1 VSDSVGKISLDLEIQ
16 SDIEGQVRQV
26 AGAIG
31 GQLQKTLSGSMKSA
45 MASVKNTMSQGMK
58 SAGNS
63 AKSAMSGVANNIK
76 STIGKA
82 MQAVRNIRLP
92 RIKVDAP
99 ERSVPQPSDAVK
111 APSAPRAP
119 PNMSMDQMIAQSQ
132 NWEAEL
138 ENINRQIGMNQQKL
152 AEFQRRYDQAV
163 NPEAKN
169 KIYEDLLKTEAKIV
183 QLTGKSDRLGFS
195 LSALDEKMAG
205 VGNAANTSGNKTRI
219 LSRMMGDLR
228 QKLGQTN
235 AAATR
240 TSSVMQR
247 IKGMFTSSGNE
258 ARKAKSGFDAS
269 GSSLKIMA
277 RSMVTWGMIF
287 PMVIGGI
294 KAMANGIF
302 TSLQT
307 NAQFSNSL
315 NQIRTNLMVAF
326 MPIYQAILPAINALM
341 SAVATATQYIASFI
355 NALFGKSFRQS
366 LGATKNLV
374 AAKNAMGAYGGSAK
388 KAGNDVKKAADK
400 VKKANRSIMGF
411 DELNTLNPKED
422 NKDSGAGGG
431 AGSGGGAPTLVDPPN
446 MSAVDAAVMPWV
458 KKFKALMAQIFKPF
472 QEAWAK
478 EGQNT
483 INAMKFALNGI
494 WNLIKSIGSSFL
506 KVWTN
511 GTGTKILTN
520 ILLIIQDILKFIG
533 NVANTFATAWNKG
546 SIGTQIV
553 QSIANAFNNVLIFLH
568 RVGSTLNEVWGK
580 IGPSVADTFMG
591 VLKSISGV
599 LENLSEKLIWVWD
612 NGGKHL
618 FTGFVTLGA
627 KILELA
633 GFIFTNFIAPF
644 ANGLINVLAPALAK
658 VMDAVGWVLG
668 KLTGLV
674 DWLMGSGKPVLET
687 IVTVLGSVAAAF
699 AAVKVATGVFSAI
712 SKGVGVV
719 KTAVNAFRFLSPAIS
734 AAGGLLKYIPTVFG
748 ALASPA
754 GIAVAAIAAVVAV
767 GVLLYRNWDKIK
779 AVALVVWNAIK
790 NAIGTA
796 ISAIGGFF
804 VGLWEG
810 IQSIFSGIGTWFQQ
824 KFTLAV
830 TGIKTAFSSVAA
842 FFKGI
847 WSGITNA
854 FANVV
859 TWFSTKFSQAV
870 QKIRSAFSG
879 VKGFFQGIWKGIK
892 GAFGDIAGWFRGKFS
907 AAWTAVKNV
916 FSKGGKV
923 FSGIKDGILN
933 GLKSVV
939 NALIR
944 GINRVISIPFNGIN
958 SALRSIKS
966 VSILG
971 KKPFGW
977 MPTISTPQIPYLA
990 KGGVVDQPTLA
1001 MMGEAGKEAVVPL
1014 EKNTEWINRVAGE
1027 LAGHFGN
1034 SGGSLTRRDLEEIL
1048 WREVDRLID
1057 ALASMGFYIDSE
1069 QIAKANLKGQRKL
1082 DRRKHPTVRFT

>member
-1 VSDSVGKISLDLEIQ
+1 MSDSVGKISLDLEIQ

-63 AKSAMSGVANNIK
+63 AKSTMSGVANGIK

-82 MQAVRNIRLP
+82 MQAVKNIKLP
-92 RIKVDAP
+92 RVKVDAP
-99 ERSVPQPSDAVK
+99 ERSVPQPSDTVK

-119 PNMSMDQMIAQSQ
+119 PNMSMDQMVAQSQ

-205 VGNAANTSGNKTRI
+205 VGNAANTSGNKTGI
-219 LSRMMGDLR
+219 LSRMMGDLK
-228 QKLGQTN
+228 QKFEQTN

-240 TSSVMQR
+240 TPSVMQR
-247 IKGMFTSSGNE
+247 VKGMFTSSGNE

-294 KAMANGIF
+294 KAMANGLF

-307 NAQFSNSL
+307 NAKFANSL

-341 SAVATATQYIASFI
+341 SAVATATQYIASFL
-355 NALFGKSFRQS
+355 NALFGKSFKQS

-374 AAKNAMGAYGGSAK
+374 AAKDAMGAYGGSAK

-411 DELNTLNPKED
+411 DELNTLNPKD
-422 NKDSGAGGG
+422 DDKNQDS
-431 AGSGGGAPTLVDPPN
+431 GSGGGSGSGAPTLVDPPN
-446 MSAVDAAVMPWV
+446 MGAVDAAVMPWV
-458 KKFKALMAQIFKPF
+458 KKFKDLMSKIFKPF

-483 INAMKFALNGI
+483 ITAMKFALDGI

-506 KVWTN
+506 EVWTN

-568 RVGSTLNEVWGK
+568 RVGSALNEVWGK
-580 IGPSVADTFMG
+580 VGPSVADTFMG

-599 LENLSEKLIWVWD
+599 LENLSKKLIWVWD
-612 NGGKHL
+612 NGGEHL

-633 GFIFTNFIAPF
+633 GFVFNNFIAPF
-644 ANGLINVLAPALAK
+644 ANGLINILAPALAK
-658 VMDAVGWVLG
+658 VMDAVGGVYD
-668 KLTGLV
+668 KITTV
-674 DWLMGSGKPVLET
+674 INWLMGNGKPVLDA
-687 IVTVLGSVAAAF
+687 IVTVIGSIVLAIG
-699 AAVKVATGVFSAI
+699 AVKAALGVFSI
-712 SKGVGVV
+712 IQKVV
-719 KTAVNAFRFLSPAIS
+719 SLAGTAFSLIV
-734 AAGGLLKYIPTVFG
+734 
-748 ALASPA
+748 SPA
-754 GIAVAAIAAVVAV
+754 GLAVAIIAAVIAV
-767 GVLLYRNWDKIK
+767 GIALYRNWDKIK
-779 AVALVVWNAIK
+779 ATALVVWNTIK
-790 NAIGTA
+790 NAIGAA
-796 ISAIGGFF
+796 ISAISGFF

-810 IQSIFSGIGTWFQQ
+810 IQTIFSTIGKWFLDR
-824 KFTLAV
+824 FTEAV
-830 TGIKTAFSSVAA
+830 SGIKTAFSVVAA
-842 FFKGI
+842 FFKGV
-847 WSGITNA
+847 WTGITNA
-854 FANVV
+854 FSNVV
-859 TWFSTKFSQAV
+859 TWFSSKFSQAV
-870 QKIRSAFSG
+870 SKIKSAFSG
-879 VKGFFQGIWKGIK
+879 VKGFFQGIWSGIK
-892 GAFGDIAGWFRGKFS
+892 GAFGDIAGWFREKFS

-923 FSGIKDGILN
+923 FTGIKDGILN

-944 GINRVISIPFNGIN
+944 GINRVISIPFSGIN
-958 SALRSIKS
+958 SALRSIRS

-977 MPTISTPQIPYLA
+977 LPTIDTPQIPYLA

-1014 EKNTEWINRVAGE
+1014 EKNTGWINQVAGE
-1027 LAGHFGN
+1027 LAGHFGDG
-1034 SGGSLTRRDLEEIL
+1034 GGSLTRRDLEDVIA
-1048 WREVDRLID
+1048 REVDRLVN

-1069 QIAKANLKGQRKL
+1069 QIAKANVKGQRKL
-1082 DRRKHPTVRFT
+1082 DRRKNPTIRFT

>member
-1 VSDSVGKISLDLEIQ
+1 MSDSVGKISLDLEVK

-111 APSAPRAP
+111 APNTLRAP
-119 PNMSMDQMIAQSQ
+119 PNMSMDQMVAQSQ

-138 ENINRQIGMNQQKL
+138 ENINRQISMNQQKL
-152 AEFQRRYDQAV
+152 SEFQRRYDQAV
-163 NPEAKN
+163 NPETKN

-240 TSSVMQR
+240 TPSIMQR
-247 IKGMFTSSGNE
+247 VKGMFASSGNE

-269 GSSLKIMA
+269 GSSLKVMA

-355 NALFGKSFRQS
+355 SALFGKSFKQS

-374 AAKNAMGAYGGSAK
+374 AAKDAMGAYGGSAK

-422 NKDSGAGGG
+422 NKDSGSGEG

-446 MSAVDAAVMPWV
+446 IGAVDAAVMPWV

-483 INAMKFALNGI
+483 INSMKFALNGI

-506 KVWTN
+506 EVWTN
-511 GTGTKILTN
+511 GTGTKVLTN

-568 RVGSTLNEVWGK
+568 RVGSTLNEVWGE

-627 KILELA
+627 KVIELA
-633 GFIFTNFIAPF
+633 GFIINNFIAPF

-658 VMDAVGWVLG
+658 VMDAVGGVFD
-668 KLTGLV
+668 KITTATN
-674 DWLMGSGKPVLET
+674 WLMGDGKPVLDA
-687 IVTVLGSVAAAF
+687 IVTVIGSIVLAIG
-699 AAVKVATGVFSAI
+699 AVKSALGVFSI
-712 SKGVGVV
+712 IQKVV
-719 KTAVNAFRFLSPAIS
+719 SLAGTAFSLIV
-734 AAGGLLKYIPTVFG
+734 
-748 ALASPA
+748 SPA
-754 GIAVAAIAAVVAV
+754 GLAVAIIAAVIAV
-767 GVLLYRNWDKIK
+767 GIALYRNWDKIK

-790 NAIGTA
+790 SAIGA
-796 ISAIGGFF
+796 AVNAIGGFF

-810 IQSIFSGIGTWFQQ
+810 IQSIFSNIGTWFQQ

-842 FFKGI
+842 FFRGI
-847 WSGITNA
+847 WSGITKA

-1048 WREVDRLID
+1048 GREVDRLID